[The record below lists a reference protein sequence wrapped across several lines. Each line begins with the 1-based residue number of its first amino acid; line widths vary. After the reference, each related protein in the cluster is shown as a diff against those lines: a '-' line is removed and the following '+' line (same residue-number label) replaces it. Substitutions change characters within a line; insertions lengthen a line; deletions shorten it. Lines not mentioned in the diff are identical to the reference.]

1 MERLDESRT
10 TDAELSR
17 RLERLEDEV
26 ATLTDRIRDADGS
39 GEVLRAQ
46 FETVAGELQA
56 LLAETTGGH
65 EAIDTR
71 TGGTIT
77 PLDPDPDAISLD
89 DVAHA
94 LSNLTRF
101 AGQGKGVYSVA
112 RHSVHVSREVE
123 ARGGSRSAQR
133 WALLHDA
140 SEAYLAD
147 VPAPVKRG
155 LPGYEHAE
163 RRLQAAVREAF
174 GIALTDEEERLVD
187 AADGD
192 VGRYELARHFPH
204 GEHESPNLES
214 DPADLEDVD
223 DKELFL
229 RRARE
234 LECE

>member
-1 MERLDESRT
+1 MERLDENPNES
-10 TDAELSR
+10 LSY
-17 RLERLEDEV
+17 RLERLEAEV
-26 ATLTDRIRDADGS
+26 ATLTDAVRTDDRPNAD
-39 GEVLRAQ
+39 LREQ

-65 EAIDTR
+65 GAIDTR
-71 TGGTIT
+71 TGGRIT
-77 PLDPDPDAISLD
+77 PLEPEPGAISLE

-94 LSNLTRF
+94 LANLTRF

-123 ARGGSRSAQR
+123 ARGGGRPAQR

-147 VPAPVKRG
+147 VPAPVKRS
-155 LPGYEHAE
+155 LPGYTRAE
-163 RRLQAAVREAF
+163 TRLQAAVQEAF
-174 GIALTDEEERLVD
+174 GIELTDEEERLVD

-204 GEHESPNLES
+204 SDHESPTLEY
-214 DPADLEDVD
+214 DPADLERDGAD
-223 DKELFL
+223 DEERFL

-234 LECE
+234 LDCY